1 MPKRMPKP
9 VKYEIA
15 GHALRVCDVPARL
28 RPRELFERVGPEAVA
43 DDVLI
48 ALILRSGVKGV
59 SVIELARGLVQHY
72 GSLTEMAQA
81 SVNEL
86 AKFPGL
92 GKVKAQVLKAALEL
106 ARRTAEEATPEKA
119 TINTPA
125 EAAAILRERA
135 RSREEEIFWVLPL
148 DAKNRLKR
156 PPFEITRGL
165 LNASLVHPREVFRE
179 AIRVSCAAIVLV
191 HNHPSGD
198 PQPSAEDIRVT
209 RQIVEAGKIVNIDVM
224 DHIILGRQ
232 REQGA
237 PDFFSMREAGLVKFE
252 V

>member
-1 MPKRMPKP
+1 MAKAVR
-9 VKYEIA
+9 YQIA
-15 GHALRVCDVPARL
+15 GRAPRVCDVPARQ
-28 RPRELFERVGPEAVA
+28 RPRELFERVGPEGVP
-43 DDVLI
+43 DDVLV
-48 ALILRSGVKGV
+48 ALILRSGVQGL

-72 GSLTEMAQA
+72 GSLTALAQA

-86 AKFPGL
+86 AEFPGM

-106 ARRTAEEATPEKA
+106 ARRTAEEATPERA

-125 EAAAILRERA
+125 DAAAVLRERA

-165 LNASLVHPREVFRE
+165 LDASLVHPREVFRE
-179 AIRVSCAAIVLV
+179 AIRSSCAAIVLC

-232 REQGA
+232 RSKGDL
-237 PDFFSMREAGLVKFE
+237 DFFSMREAGLVKFE